1 MKLRIRLAAALLA
14 AALLAGCSLP
24 GAGTAPAASPAP
36 TAAPTPPPTPEPT
49 PTPAVTTNPLTGEE
63 TGEDYTNRRPVAV
76 ALRSGEGAAPYWGLS
91 AADLVI
97 EGVSEGYD
105 PAMVAVFARAA
116 GLGKSGPGG
125 RGAGPG
131 AAVRAAAQR
140 GAGAHRQKRL
150 RVQPAQ
156 PARVPGCGRPAHR
169 HGGLPV

>member
-76 ALRSGEGAAPYWGLS
+76 ALRSGSHSMTCRIWLSQKSHSCPPGASRQVTSNLS
-91 AADLVI
+91 AI
-97 EGVSEGYD
+97 S
-105 PAMVAVFARAA
+105 
-116 GLGKSGPGG
+116 
-125 RGAGPG
+125 
-131 AAVRAAAQR
+131 
-140 GAGAHRQKRL
+140 
-150 RVQPAQ
+150 
-156 PARVPGCGRPAHR
+156 
-169 HGGLPV
+169 

>member
-105 PAMVAVFARAA
+105 PAMAAVFAKAD
-116 GLGKSGPGG
+116 GLGKIGPV
-125 RGAGPG
+125 G
-131 AAVRAAAQR
+131 AARD
-140 GAGAHRQKRL
+140 L
-150 RVQPAQ
+150 
-156 PARVPGCGRPAHR
+156 
-169 HGGLPV
+169 GLQFTLPLL